1 MKNYK
6 IAAEIAAA
14 MTLAVVF
21 SAPPAVAQ
29 DTTSTPIIA
38 LTTNSGPVPVVVRQT
53 APKMIWL
60 KAVVVHA
67 DAHSMTVRERGNE
80 LALHTFTYSADMQ
93 DGMRQISD
101 AGGYQYGDKVKIL
114 YKQGQ
119 TVAQRI
125 KGKPSL

>member
-6 IAAEIAAA
+6 IAAEIAAMIA
-14 MTLAVVF
+14 LAVVF

-38 LTTNSGPVPVVVRQT
+38 LTTNSGPVPVAVRQIP
-53 APKMIWL
+53 PKMIWL
-60 KAVVVHA
+60 KAEVVHA
-67 DAHSMTVRERGNE
+67 DAHSITVRERGKE
-80 LALHTFTYSADMQ
+80 LAIHTFTYSEDLQ

-114 YKQGQ
+114 YQQGQ
-119 TVAQRI
+119 TVALRV

>member
-6 IAAEIAAA
+6 IAAEIAAVLA
-14 MTLAVVF
+14 LAVVF
-21 SAPPAVAQ
+21 LAPPAVAQ
-29 DTTSTPIIA
+29 DATSTPIIA
-38 LTTNSGPVPVVVRQT
+38 ITTNSSPLPVRQIP
-53 APKMIWL
+53 PKMIWL

-80 LALHTFTYSADMQ
+80 LALHTFTYSEDMQ
-93 DGMRQISD
+93 DGMRQISE

-125 KGKPSL
+125 KGRPSL

>member
-1 MKNYK
+1 MKSYK
-6 IAAEIAAA
+6 IAAEIAAVMA
-14 MTLAVVF
+14 LAIVF
-21 SAPPAVAQ
+21 SARPAVAQ
-29 DTTSTPIIA
+29 DATSTPIIA
-38 LTTNSGPVPVVVRQT
+38 ITTNSSPLPVRQIP
-53 APKMIWL
+53 PKMIWL

-80 LALHTFTYSADMQ
+80 LALHTFTYSEDMQ
-93 DGMRQISD
+93 DGMRQISE

-125 KGKPSL
+125 KGRPSL